1 MMNNS
6 FNNIDKDK
14 LKSAINSAAKT
25 NGIDSEK
32 IASAI
37 ESGKAEGILSALSG
51 AQAAKLQSLLE
62 DKESLNKILSSPA
75 AAKLIK
81 ELTK

>member
-1 MMNNS
+1 MNNN
-6 FNNIDKDK
+6 FDKIDKTK
-14 LKSAINSAAKT
+14 LKNAINSAAADS
-25 NGIDSEK
+25 GLDSEK
-32 IASAI
+32 LSAAL
-37 ESGKAEGILSALSG
+37 ESGKADGILSALSG

>member
-1 MMNNS
+1 MNNN
-6 FNNIDKDK
+6 FNNVDKEK
-14 LKSAINSAAKT
+14 LKSAIDSAAKT
-25 NGIDSEK
+25 SGLDSEK

-37 ESGKAEGILSALSG
+37 ESGKAEGILSALSS